1 MIYQKKAIANKDI
14 TLSLLNTIN
23 LDPDN
28 DLKIIELI
36 EKMSPDYSRLAL
48 PKLKEMK
55 LEISKKFSADLNP
68 DLFKLYNKV
77 SVLIEKLEN

>member
-36 EKMSPDYSRLAL
+36 EKTERLVDWL
-48 PKLKEMK
+48 T
-55 LEISKKFSADLNP
+55 F
-68 DLFKLYNKV
+68 LFFNFLINKIRV
-77 SVLIEKLEN
+77 